1 MVVEGGAVVVVE
13 GGAVVVVVVEGG
25 AVVVV
30 ELVDSAGLLGFGV
43 SRDGGWATAAADAEG
58 PNPLFHARPTAGA
71 RARPM
76 VTKAAARHPAP
87 VRTGAA

>member
-1 MVVEGGAVVVVE
+1 M
-13 GGAVVVVVVEGG
+13 VVVVVDVDVLE
-25 AVVVV
+25 VVVGV
-30 ELVDSAGLLGFGV
+30 VVDVVDSGV
-43 SRDGGWATAAADAEG
+43 TRVGGWATAAADAAG

-71 RARPM
+71 KARPM